1 MRVFFF
7 LLTFFMLLAPTLA
20 LAAELAAKQT
30 WWEHLLLTLI
40 QIVLLIGL
48 PTLVVLISK
57 VLSRF
62 NINVESEQL
71 TKIAQQA
78 SNWAEHKAKIAL
90 KDSGEKTE
98 GAQKMELAL
107 GFAKGMAE
115 QYKLPEKAQAKMK
128 DLIEAA
134 VSEKEKPTEV

>member
-1 MRVFFF
+1 
-7 LLTFFMLLAPTLA
+7 MLLAPTLA

>member
-1 MRVFFF
+1 
-7 LLTFFMLLAPTLA
+7 MLVAPTFA
-20 LAAELAAKQT
+20 LAAEIAAKQT

-78 SNWAEHKAKIAL
+78 SNWAEHKAKIVL

>member
-1 MRVFFF
+1 M
-7 LLTFFMLLAPTLA
+7 
-20 LAAELAAKQT
+20 
-30 WWEHLLLTLI
+30 
-40 QIVLLIGL
+40 
-48 PTLVVLISK
+48 
-57 VLSRF
+57 
-62 NINVESEQL
+62 
-71 TKIAQQA
+71 
-78 SNWAEHKAKIAL
+78 